1 MKQVNKIA
9 QLLVLLFF
17 AISIVFFLSFNGI
30 KGLFRIEELKSGTVV
45 YFLLVGLIL
54 YLVSF
59 GTEHMLK
66 NSLNEE
72 ISKKEA
78 EKKELK
84 AILYD
89 LEKGIK
95 LNKLENKI
103 NKSEEG
109 KESPNLRPRQNF
121 K

>member
-1 MKQVNKIA
+1 MKQLNKIA
-9 QLLVLLFF
+9 HLLVLLFF
-17 AISIVFFLSFNGI
+17 GISLVFFLSFNGI
-30 KGLFRIEELKSGTVV
+30 KGLFGIEELRSGMVV
-45 YFLLVGLIL
+45 YFLLIGLVL

-59 GTEHMLK
+59 GSDHMVKNGLK
-66 NSLNEE
+66 EE

-84 AILYD
+84 ATLYD

-95 LNKLENKI
+95 LSKLENKI
-103 NKSEEG
+103 NQKEEG
-109 KESPNLRPRQNF
+109 KDSPTLRPRQNF